1 MRINAIKNVQ
11 LIRLLM
17 EMFAKIL
24 LPQLLLILKFVI
36 LKDIFQ
42 KHLSLN
48 IIKHL
53 MKQQIISIYNYINK
67 LI

>member
-1 MRINAIKNVQ
+1 
-11 LIRLLM
+11 M
-17 EMFAKIL
+17 EMFAKM
-24 LPQLLLILKFVI
+24 LPQLLILKFVI
-36 LKDIFQ
+36 LKDIFL

-53 MKQQIISIYNYINK
+53 MKQQITSIYNYINK

>member
-1 MRINAIKNVQ
+1 MINAIKNAQ
-11 LIRLLM
+11 LIQLLM

-24 LPQLLLILKFVI
+24 LQLLILKFVI
-36 LKDIFQ
+36 LKDIFL

>member
-1 MRINAIKNVQ
+1 MINAIKNAQ

-24 LPQLLLILKFVI
+24 LPLLILKFVI
-36 LKDIFQ
+36 LKDIFL